1 MKTIQSNKDSPLIK
15 DMRNF
20 FRLFRDATLREQE
33 DYNDN
38 FRSRLLRLRDGFAF
52 VYEQEK
58 PQRVEEFRIVFSRLI
73 STVKQ
78 MQENGLWRKTHFNLF
93 TTLGYQRLEDA
104 HSNII
109 AWMLNPEESHGLGDA
124 FLRDFVRRVFDKE
137 LPKYFPVNVKRES
150 QDGDDRPDIV
160 VEGNNWWLII
170 ENKIDS
176 TEQKN
181 QTKRYADRW
190 RNRGTIGEN
199 VFLAFLS
206 PSGWLPE
213 SLDFKP
219 VSYQTI
225 RELLE
230 KQKFKGDSNF
240 LIRHFKEHIL
250 FDFGG

>member
-1 MKTIQSNKDSPLIK
+1 MKTIRSDKDETYLQ

-20 FRLFRDATLREQE
+20 FGVFRDATLREQE
-33 DYNDN
+33 DFHDN
-38 FRSRLLRLRDGFAF
+38 FRSGLLRLRDGFAN

-78 MQENGLWRKTHFNLF
+78 MQENGLWRKTYFNLF
-93 TTLGYQRLEDA
+93 TTLGYQRLEDV
-104 HSNII
+104 HSNIL
-109 AWMLNPEESHGLGDA
+109 AWLLNPEESHGLGDA

-137 LPKYFPVNVKRES
+137 LPKYFPVNIKRES
-150 QDGDDRPDIV
+150 QDGYDRPDIV
-160 VEGNNWWLII
+160 VESKKWWLII

-176 TEQKN
+176 IEQEN

-190 RNRGTIGEN
+190 RKRGIIGEN

-219 VSYQTI
+219 VSYRTI
-225 RELLE
+225 REL
-230 KQKFKGDSNF
+230 S
-240 LIRHFKEHIL
+240 LIHI
-250 FDFGG
+250 